1 MEESTREI
9 DVRPFNQYRPEFNEN
24 SISKATEDGRIT
36 PEDARVIREFIG
48 TAQGEGLSPAR
59 IRALTS
65 KLVSMRRYI
74 PPYPG
79 ITYPQ
84 LMQGVGAL
92 RTGHYAQSTV
102 QESLKVL
109 KKFVRFLM
117 EYGYTEITEA
127 QLKKI
132 RIENRYEIDLT
143 PSDILT
149 KEEILRLIQACRN
162 PRDRALIALTYESGG
177 RISEVCDLRWKDIT
191 IEETGIAIT
200 TRKNTKKEKRRYIR
214 CVWCRPYVA
223 EWLSNYPVQP
233 IPDDAP
239 IFVTEQLKS
248 IRYGV
253 YRHQFNRILK
263 RSGIEKKITLHD
275 LRHARV
281 THLSAEGLSE
291 SVIKLMIWGDVG
303 TSMLGRYQHLSNQDI
318 DRQVREMY
326 GLAEKNSAPDPMT
339 PRQCTRCYLTNK
351 HDAHYCNRCG
361 AALTEDARRET
372 VTTEDD
378 LTQLAAQ
385 NPDPDT
391 AREIV
396 ETMVREAL
404 ERAKSELNL

>member
-1 MEESTREI
+1 MTGDAREVE
-9 DVRPFNQYRPEFNEN
+9 VRPFNEYRQEFNEN
-24 SISKATEDGRIT
+24 SISKALNDGRIT
-36 PEDARVIREFIG
+36 PDDAQVIREFIG
-48 TAQGEGLSPAR
+48 IAHGEGLSPGR

-65 KLVSMRRYI
+65 KLVSMRQYI
-74 PPYPG
+74 PPYIG

-84 LMQGVGAL
+84 LMQGVGSL

-102 QESLKVL
+102 QESLRVL

-149 KEEILRLIQACRN
+149 KEEIIRLIQACRN

-223 EWLSNYPVQP
+223 EWMSNYPVQP

-239 IFVTEQLKS
+239 VFVTEQLKS

-318 DRQVREMY
+318 DRQVHEMY
-326 GLAEKNSAPDPMT
+326 GLADKNAAPDPME
-339 PRQCTRCYLTNK
+339 PRQCPRCYLVNK
-351 HDAHYCNRCG
+351 QDAMYCNRCG
-361 AALTEDARRET
+361 APLVEEARRET

-378 LTQLAAQ
+378 LTQLAAAT
-385 NPDPDT
+385 PDPDT

>member
-9 DVRPFNQYRPEFNEN
+9 DVRPFNEYRPEFNEN
-24 SISKATEDGRIT
+24 TISKAIEEGRIT

-177 RISEVCDLRWKDIT
+177 RISEVCALRWKDLT

-233 IPDDAP
+233 VPDDAP
-239 IFVTEQLKS
+239 VFVTEQLKS

-318 DRQVREMY
+318 DRQVRELY
-326 GLAEKNSAPDPMT
+326 GLADKSAAPDPME
-339 PRQCTRCYLTNK
+339 PRQCNRCYLVNK
-351 HDAHYCNRCG
+351 PDAHYCNRCG

-404 ERAKSELNL
+404 ERAKKEMNL

>member
-1 MEESTREI
+1 MEGSTREVE
-9 DVRPFNQYRPEFNEN
+9 VRPFNEYRPEFNEN
-24 SISKATEDGRIT
+24 SISKAIEEGRIT

-79 ITYPQ
+79 ITFPQ

-132 RIENRYEIDLT
+132 RIENRYEIDLS

-149 KEEILRLIQACRN
+149 KEEVIKLIQACRN

-177 RISEVCDLRWKDIT
+177 RISEVCALRWKDIT

-200 TRKNTKKEKRRYIR
+200 TRKSTKKEKRRYIR

-233 IPDDAP
+233 VPDDAP
-239 IFVTEQLKS
+239 VFVTEQLKS

-318 DRQVREMY
+318 DRQVHEMY
-326 GLAEKNSAPDPMT
+326 GLADKNAAPDPME
-339 PRQCTRCYLTNK
+339 PRQCPRCYLVNK
-351 HDAHYCNRCG
+351 PEAMYCNRCG
-361 AALTEDARRET
+361 APLTEEAKKS
-372 VTTEDD
+372 VATTEDFFQKLSVTAPED
-378 LTQLAAQ
+378 VRQEIWREMEQIIKKKLAIQ
-385 NPDPDT
+385 
-391 AREIV
+391 
-396 ETMVREAL
+396 
-404 ERAKSELNL
+404 